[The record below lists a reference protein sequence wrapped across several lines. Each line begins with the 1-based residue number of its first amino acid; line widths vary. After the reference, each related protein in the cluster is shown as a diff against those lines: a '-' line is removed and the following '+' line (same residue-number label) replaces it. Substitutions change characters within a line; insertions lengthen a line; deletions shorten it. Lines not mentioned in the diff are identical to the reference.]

1 MRSASQLPVALH
13 VVAQLVA
20 DGEVLGLDVM
30 TTPSESSTYACSWG
44 EWLTFCV
51 CVSTQRQQ
59 TLPASPCCVA
69 PSRWC

>member
-1 MRSASQLPVALH
+1 VALH

-51 CVSTQRQQ
+51 CVSYGQVHCTWVQA
-59 TLPASPCCVA
+59 TEAAEVTWLAA
-69 PSRWC
+69 GMAA